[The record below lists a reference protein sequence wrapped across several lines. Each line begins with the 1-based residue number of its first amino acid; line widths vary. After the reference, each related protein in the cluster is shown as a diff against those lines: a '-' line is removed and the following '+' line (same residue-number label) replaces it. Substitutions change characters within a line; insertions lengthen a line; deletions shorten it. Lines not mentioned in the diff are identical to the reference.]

1 MNTKK
6 IIGQKKENAMIN
18 YYKNE
23 DIKAEHYQGKYNKQK
38 HFENINNEFNVED
51 VSPFTFNGD
60 TNQHYITI
68 DTKSKKN
75 DKLSLAINSIII

>member
-6 IIGQKKENAMIN
+6 IIGQKKEKAMIN

-23 DIKAEHYQGKYNKQK
+23 DIKVEHYQGKYNKQK
-38 HFENINNEFNVED
+38 HFENVNNEFNIED

-60 TNQHYITI
+60 THRHYITM
-68 DTKSKKN
+68 DTKPKKS